1 MAVDSIDSIKRRM
14 IRNASRIWGYSDVQD
29 INSFDPVLNLIFGA
43 LAEEIRNVSREIYQ
57 SDARIIEKLLD
68 VLFSKNM
75 FTHFPAHAIAT
86 VKSYQPRSYVNE
98 FYRFYFTKNIVK
110 DEGRGEQT
118 ERKNIWFT
126 PTGNFAIFNAEMK
139 YLLFGEEMYE
149 ISGRFKDV
157 IARKES
163 YGENSRSKLVFGV
176 RFDQPAEL
184 LDGLSLYFSFKNISA
199 DDRFFD
205 AIQSANWKVNG
216 REVNFEEGFLSTE
229 QQLEKLAHDNQNL
242 SADTARFINEFYKKN
257 FATLANENY
266 QKSDFSPEEYREKL
280 LVGFSK
286 DKNAALFE
294 DNILWIEAELFQPL
308 STEEINEL
316 LVFVNCF
323 PVFNRELNES
333 THTVVKGTNVIPLL
347 TDDYFFD
354 ILRVTDSSNS
364 LFLPGTASGNGGKEQ
379 KSYQLRQGGIARFDS
394 RDARQTIERLIDLV
408 RDEAAAFSIK
418 GGELISMELKQLD
431 QILSRLQQRVNMS
444 GITNDLSSY
453 LVLES
458 ESVFDKVN
466 VEFWSLSGE
475 LANHIRV
482 GERLN
487 VYRGSD
493 LNDKSLALVT
503 QTIGGRQK
511 LSNEDKL
518 SKLRRSLLSRGRVV
532 TSEDIKALCFELF
545 GSLLEKA
552 EVKKGVRLESVPGK
566 GLSRTLDIHLN
577 LKDDME
583 ISDEELQY
591 KTEALKIR
599 LKNESVNLLPY
610 RIFIE

>member
-1 MAVDSIDSIKRRM
+1 MAIDSIDSIKRRM

-43 LAEEIRNVSREIYQ
+43 LAEEIRNVSREIYN

-75 FTHFPAHAIAT
+75 FTHFPAHAIANAI
-86 VKSYQPRSYVNE
+86 SFRPRSSINE

-126 PTGNFAIFNAEMK
+126 PTGTFTIFNGEMK
-139 YLLFGEEMYE
+139 YLLFGKDLYE
-149 ISGRFKDV
+149 INGRFKDV
-157 IARKES
+157 IAVKSSFEEGS
-163 YGENSRSKLVFGV
+163 LSKLVLGV
-176 RFDQPAEL
+176 RFDPL
-184 LDGLSLYFSFKNISA
+184 VDMFDGLSIYFSFKNISA

-205 AIQSANWKVNG
+205 AIQSAKWKING
-216 REVNFEEGFLSTE
+216 QKVSFREGFLSSK
-229 QQLEKLAHDNQNL
+229 QQFEKLVHDSQSL
-242 SADTARFINEFYKKN
+242 SSDTARFINEFYKKN
-257 FATLANENY
+257 FVTLADRNY
-266 QKSDFSPEEYREKL
+266 QKKNFPLNEIHGKL
-280 LVGFSK
+280 LSGFSK
-286 DKNAALFE
+286 DKYPDIFDE
-294 DNILWIEAELFQPL
+294 NILWIEAELFQPL
-308 STEEINEL
+308 TAEEINEL
-316 LVFVNCF
+316 LVSINCF
-323 PVFNRELNES
+323 PIFNRELNES
-333 THTVVKGTNVIPLL
+333 THSVVKGTNVIPLL

-354 ILRVTDSSNS
+354 ISRVTDSSNS
-364 LFLPGTASGNGGKEQ
+364 LYLPHGTSGRNRNEQ
-379 KSYQLRQGGIARFDS
+379 KSYQIRQGGIARFDS
-394 RDARQTIERLIDLV
+394 HDARQTIERLIDLV

-458 ESVFDKVN
+458 ESVYDKVN

-475 LANHIRV
+475 QANHIRV
-482 GERLN
+482 GEKLN
-487 VYRGSD
+487 VYKGSD

-518 SKLRRSLLSRGRVV
+518 SKLRRSLLSKGRVV

-545 GSLLEKA
+545 GSVLEKA
-552 EVKKGVRLESVPGK
+552 EVRKGVRIESVPGK

-577 LKDDME
+577 LKGDVK
-583 ISDEELQY
+583 ISEEELQY
-591 KTEALKIR
+591 KTETLKIR

-610 RIFIE
+610 RVFID